1 MAAPLDL
8 ARQRLESYLQAETRI
23 LAAGQEGTV
32 ATRRR
37 RDAELTEIRAAIREL
52 QLEIT
57 RLEGAA
63 AGGTP
68 FIQVD
73 FR

>member
-1 MAAPLDL
+1 MGTPLEL

-32 ATRRR
+32 ASRRR

-52 QLEIT
+52 QMEIAD
-57 RLEGAA
+57 LEGSAS
-63 AGGTP
+63 GGSRLL
-68 FIQVD
+68 QVVP
-73 FR
+73 R

>member
-8 ARQRLESYLQAETRI
+8 ARQRLENYLQAESRI

-37 RDAELTEIRAAIREL
+37 RDAELAEVRAAIREL
-52 QLEIT
+52 KEEIA

-63 AGGTP
+63 AGDTP
-68 FIQVD
+68 FIRVN

>member
-1 MAAPLDL
+1 MGTPLEL
-8 ARQRLESYLQAETRI
+8 ARQRLESYIQAETRI

-32 ATRRR
+32 ASRRR
-37 RDAELTEIRAAIREL
+37 RDAELTEIRSAIREL
-52 QLEIT
+52 QQEIA

-63 AGGTP
+63 AGDSP
-68 FIQVD
+68 FIQVN